1 MTFSNSSTSRT
12 NIFVSSAMLDC
23 SITTLC
29 HVTKSTGATYF
40 VLQENLK
47 RCRGRRRC
55 IKECSRAVAQA
66 TGALLNAT
74 RLWRRDHSSPPPLG
88 PVAFQCSAICR
99 GAQTV
104 VNEQFGWLWLYRS
117 AEVDGNIVSRAM
129 YKVVAYVD
137 HWFTNLCA
145 WMLVYNDSSISVQ
158 TCRLADLYHLLATC
172 THISDFSDPP

>member
-1 MTFSNSSTSRT
+1 M
-12 NIFVSSAMLDC
+12 
-23 SITTLC
+23 
-29 HVTKSTGATYF
+29 
-40 VLQENLK
+40 Q
-47 RCRGRRRC
+47 
-55 IKECSRAVAQA
+55 RAS
-66 TGALLNAT
+66 GGGIIL
-74 RLWRRDHSSPPPLG
+74 HPPPLG

-172 THISDFSDPP
+172 THISDFFRSTLSSGRRKVKNSAATYLRDWSRPLCCRASTTATPSSSAHRRLH